1 MIMDRVNAIYRNNE
15 YKKLL
20 HAISDR
26 EKDRQF
32 CRHGLQH
39 LLDVARIATIIALD
53 GSIDIK
59 RDVIY
64 AAALMHDTGRAVSD
78 SAHAYYSAKLCV
90 DILPSCG
97 YSQEETALIA
107 DAVSNHGEGKDGLAG
122 ILRRADRL
130 SRICFE
136 CAQADKCKWD
146 KLNGE
151 ITL

>member
-1 MIMDRVNAIYRNNE
+1 MRYRIG
-15 YKKLL
+15 KR
-20 HAISDR
+20 IGGS
-26 EKDRQF
+26 
-32 CRHGLQH
+32 
-39 LLDVARIATIIALD
+39 VATDCNICST
-53 GSIDIK
+53 
-59 RDVIY
+59 
-64 AAALMHDTGRAVSD
+64 
-78 SAHAYYSAKLCV
+78 YSAKQCV

-97 YSQEETALIA
+97 YSQEETVLIA

-122 ILRRADRL
+122 ILHRADRL